1 MRNEE
6 VDYGNRKEKVMLE
19 PQGHPIAGEAL
30 RAQGP
35 QVNELRS
42 RAWVGTGLFGRAR
55 VGFLEL
61 QNGRVR
67 FVTNGG
73 EKVFDSPLGEVK
85 GEFPKLTLGGGAKL
99 SVTGRRYYVSFYPPG
114 SQSIV
119 AGVTAIK
126 AWKRWKDA
134 LTSS

>member
-1 MRNEE
+1 MSLQQGQRI
-6 VDYGNRKEKVMLE
+6 VKEGPE
-19 PQGHPIAGEAL
+19 
-30 RAQGP
+30 AQG
-35 QVNELRS
+35 QQHGELRTK
-42 RAWVGTGLFGRAR
+42 AWLNEKWYGQQPKDGT
-55 VGFLEL
+55 LEL
-61 QNGRVR
+61 REGRVR